1 MQKKKCIF
9 STYDDNQS
17 NDEIF
22 IEHLIEQER
31 AADEMRKQIY
41 EQEIQ
46 KAIFFPGPESFY
58 GIGEYVKIAVP
69 STIMTCM
76 DWWSFEIMIFT
87 SGFFGVTA
95 QAAQILL
102 MNIMMLVHKFG
113 EGMSMTAPAL
123 IGKQIGYGNVKQG
136 KFNLRAF
143 RIHGLI
149 LISFL
154 ALFIHFYK
162 EKLLYMLTDI
172 EGVRDSAM
180 IVLFLLTLNVYPEL
194 YKNQLKG
201 VIKSLGL

>member
-1 MQKKKCIF
+1 
-9 STYDDNQS
+9 
-17 NDEIF
+17 
-22 IEHLIEQER
+22 
-31 AADEMRKQIY
+31 
-41 EQEIQ
+41 
-46 KAIFFPGPESFY
+46 
-58 GIGEYVKIAVP
+58 
-69 STIMTCM
+69 
-76 DWWSFEIMIFT
+76 
-87 SGFFGVTA
+87 
-95 QAAQILL
+95 
-102 MNIMMLVHKFG
+102 
-113 EGMSMTAPAL
+113 MTAPAL